1 MDAKRKRPEAVRWGC
16 RAHRTPRGIPCE
28 HCAAQGELFGRVDA
42 RRGRPSKPHPD
53 GPTEPGR

>member
-1 MDAKRKRPEAVRWGC
+1 VRL
-16 RAHRTPRGIPCE
+16 RGIPCE

-42 RRGRPSKPHPD
+42 RRGRRRKRPD

>member
-16 RAHRTPRGIPCE
+16 RVHRTPRGIPCE

-42 RRGRPSKPHPD
+42 RRGRRSKPRPD